1 MKKKYLALTLILIGL
16 VLFGCTSNNE
26 NNETVD
32 ASEIKMRVQ
41 DGYIQYYTGSKWENL
56 LSTEELK
63 GEKGDKGDKGD
74 PGTNGKNGIN
84 GKNGV
89 DGTNGTN
96 GKDGADGKDTNVQD
110 NITKQLH
117 ITIYD
122 NELNPDSTKDYGY
135 IAIIGKNN
143 VELRNEDYLDDNN
156 SKYESFDL
164 YMNENG
170 SVEVE
175 AKAEENWKF
184 VKWSDGVTNQK
195 RTISYGCDWQ
205 LVAYFE
211 PERTFL
217 SVPTVM
223 IYGTNYGTNNFVIDW
238 IGDENAKNY
247 SVTFAD
253 ETFTCDTNSL
263 TINNTKLNDSNEY
276 EITIVANPK
285 DVDNYAPTSYQ
296 ETIEYSS
303 SLITKIVP
311 EYVDGETTL
320 DDYKIALKN
329 AGFVFEGDK
338 INTRILNDTDGA
350 TTENNGKIKS
360 VYPAPKNRIK
370 SNARTI
376 VYVYEYN
383 EEQS

>member
-1 MKKKYLALTLILIGL
+1 
-16 VLFGCTSNNE
+16 
-26 NNETVD
+26 
-32 ASEIKMRVQ
+32 
-41 DGYIQYYTGSKWENL
+41 
-56 LSTEELK
+56 
-63 GEKGDKGDKGD
+63 
-74 PGTNGKNGIN
+74 
-84 GKNGV
+84 
-89 DGTNGTN
+89 
-96 GKDGADGKDTNVQD
+96 
-110 NITKQLH
+110 
-117 ITIYD
+117 
-122 NELNPDSTKDYGY
+122 
-135 IAIIGKNN
+135 
-143 VELRNEDYLDDNN
+143 
-156 SKYESFDL
+156 
-164 YMNENG
+164 
-170 SVEVE
+170 
-175 AKAEENWKF
+175 
-184 VKWSDGVTNQK
+184 
-195 RTISYGCDWQ
+195 
-205 LVAYFE
+205 
-211 PERTFL
+211 
-217 SVPTVM
+217 M

-370 SNARTI
+370 SNARTT

>member
-16 VLFGCTSNNE
+16 VLFGCSSNNE

-170 SVEVE
+170 S
-175 AKAEENWKF
+175 
-184 VKWSDGVTNQK
+184 
-195 RTISYGCDWQ
+195 
-205 LVAYFE
+205 
-211 PERTFL
+211 
-217 SVPTVM
+217 
-223 IYGTNYGTNNFVIDW
+223 
-238 IGDENAKNY
+238 
-247 SVTFAD
+247 
-253 ETFTCDTNSL
+253 
-263 TINNTKLNDSNEY
+263 
-276 EITIVANPK
+276 
-285 DVDNYAPTSYQ
+285 
-296 ETIEYSS
+296 
-303 SLITKIVP
+303 
-311 EYVDGETTL
+311 
-320 DDYKIALKN
+320 
-329 AGFVFEGDK
+329 
-338 INTRILNDTDGA
+338 
-350 TTENNGKIKS
+350 
-360 VYPAPKNRIK
+360 
-370 SNARTI
+370 
-376 VYVYEYN
+376 
-383 EEQS
+383 